1 MSDAA
6 RGTAEQGGQKLDMSV
21 KVYPTQDSK
30 NLLATATVTLGGCF
44 AIRGIRILDSERGA
58 FVSMPQRKNAQG
70 EYKDICF
77 PTTAEMRKELHSAV
91 LGEYQRTMEQSFRFG
106 HPQPKDSRG
115 QTSHTGQGQDRGQ
128 GGALMESEVN
138 TNAKSKEKRGRGTGR
153 DCNGDRPADAPLRTA
168 PL

>member
-91 LGEYQRTMEQSFRFG
+91 LGEYQRTMEQSF
-106 HPQPKDSRG
+106 SR
-115 QTSHTGQGQDRGQ
+115 
-128 GGALMESEVN
+128 AEKAM
-138 TNAKSKEKRGRGTGR
+138 EKRESVLDTLSQKTAEA
-153 DCNGDRPADAPLRTA
+153 RPPTPGKAKVADKGER
-168 PL
+168 

>member
-21 KVYPTQDSK
+21 KVYPAQDNSK

-44 AIRGIRILDSERGA
+44 AIRGLRILDSEKGA
-58 FVSMPQRKNAQG
+58 FVSMPQRKTAQG

-91 LGEYQRTMEQSFRFG
+91 LGEYQRTMEQSY
-106 HPQPKDSRG
+106 SR
-115 QTSHTGQGQDRGQ
+115 
-128 GGALMESEVN
+128 AEKAM
-138 TNAKSKEKRGRGTGR
+138 EKRESVLDTLSQKAAEVKP
-153 DCNGDRPADAPLRTA
+153 PALGKAKAADKGER
-168 PL
+168 

>member
-21 KVYPTQDSK
+21 KVYPTQDSR

-44 AIRGIRILDSERGA
+44 AIRGIRILDSEKGA
-58 FVSMPQRKNAQG
+58 FVSMPQRKTAQG

-91 LGEYQRTMEQSFRFG
+91 LGEYQRTMEQSF
-106 HPQPKDSRG
+106 SRAEKAMER
-115 QTSHTGQGQDRGQ
+115 RGSVLDTLSQ
-128 GGALMESEVN
+128 KAAEARPPTPGK
-138 TNAKSKEKRGRGTGR
+138 AKA
-153 DCNGDRPADAPLRTA
+153 ADKGER
-168 PL
+168 

>member
-21 KVYPTQDSK
+21 KVYPTQDSR

-44 AIRGIRILDSERGA
+44 AIRGIRILDSEKGA
-58 FVSMPQRKNAQG
+58 FVSMPQRKTAQG

-91 LGEYQRTMEQSFRFG
+91 LGEYQRTMGQSF
-106 HPQPKDSRG
+106 SR
-115 QTSHTGQGQDRGQ
+115 
-128 GGALMESEVN
+128 AEKAM
-138 TNAKSKEKRGRGTGR
+138 EKRGSVLDTLSQKAAEA
-153 DCNGDRPADAPLRTA
+153 RPPTPGKAKAADKGER
-168 PL
+168 